1 MKPLVWLP
9 ISTRRKIISTLLVI
23 GLFTVLVGMTSLALG
38 HPPGAATTNAA
49 LVGLGVGFFEEFYF
63 QTSRGAWLR
72 SVHPLLSMSIYTT
85 VVAAFV
91 IIAIFLSHYF
101 IWNMHEVP
109 DARRLLLVAMPVFTA
124 ISGIGVLLI
133 RVVHFLGADTLFH
146 LVVGTYH
153 RPIIETRVLMFL
165 DINDSTELAERV
177 GALATR
183 SLVGQFLSAISK
195 PITDHGGDIYLYK
208 GDGLIATWG
217 EANAL
222 RRGRILRAIDGV
234 FGAIARKEPVLH
246 RQFGVVPTFRIGVH
260 GGDVVVSEQGDDR
273 RSIGIYGDTINIA
286 ARMEQAAKEHGVGCV
301 ISGPVAT
308 KLEPDVGLIPLV
320 RKKVRGIAAPIP
332 IYEYR
337 PVIAGRPPAYRA
349 CARPSTPNAPVSSWI
364 CYAASPSTRRPRS

>member
-9 ISTRRKIISTLLVI
+9 ISTRRKIISILLVV
-23 GLFTVLVGMTSLALG
+23 GVFTVLVGMTSLALG
-38 HPPGAATTNAA
+38 HPAGAATTNAV
-49 LVGLGVGFFEEFYF
+49 LVGLGVGFFEEFCF
-63 QTSRGAWLR
+63 QTSRGTWLR
-72 SVHPLLSMSIYTT
+72 SVHPLLSISIYTA
-85 VVAAFV
+85 VVAVFV
-91 IIAIFLSHYF
+91 ITAIFLSHSF
-101 IWNMHEVP
+101 IWNMYEFP

-124 ISGIGVLLI
+124 ISAIGVLLI
-133 RVVHFLGADTLFH
+133 RVVHFLGAYTLFH

-208 GDGLIATWG
+208 GDGLIATWA

-234 FGAIARKEPVLH
+234 FGAIARKEPALR

-286 ARMEQAAKEHGVGCV
+286 ARMEQAAKERGVRCV
-301 ISGPVAT
+301 ISGPVST
-308 KLEPDVGLIPLV
+308 KLEAEEGLIPLV
-320 RKKVRGIAAPIP
+320 SEKVRGIAAPIP

-337 PVIAGRPPAYRA
+337 PA
-349 CARPSTPNAPVSSWI
+349 
-364 CYAASPSTRRPRS
+364 TRLSRT